1 MCVSIE
7 VAHRAR
13 TKDALRGFPARR
25 LQSDF
30 YIHTYMSKA
39 SFDEY
44 VGESGAKEALAQAVV
59 GLSKASIKD
68 KSVRPAVFL
77 RDFFTPA
84 PKGDATAQLNKA
96 DKEKVTEYMTSS
108 GANDLITKALVS
120 LYESSSRPAK
130 AADFFRDFFTGAA
143 GGSAAPPEP
152 DAPPPEPAAPPP
164 EPAAPPPEPPP
175 GAPVDEKAADPLT
188 TEPPAADAAP
198 TEAAPPDPPP
208 SAPPSESPAA
218 PAEGE
223 AASPP
228 EAPAAEGEAAPPAE

>member
-1 MCVSIE
+1 ML
-7 VAHRAR
+7 HRAR

-152 DAPPPEPAAPPP
+152 ATPPP